1 MSIRAM
7 NVIAAQR
14 EEGPPLRLESPLEQ
28 MESETKKTG
37 DGKAPRAGVPPQRQA
52 GAPPL
57 PKIPAQSGAEA
68 ETEMQG
74 YLDLLLAAIP
84 TEPLAL
90 YTFLVAGI
98 VATLNPGSEQRLT
111 MRWIIFGAAVAF
123 IVAWMVAA
131 FLRLPGKQTRAL
143 PWAEISSAVIAFA
156 AWGLVMPE
164 SPLAAELSGSDQTV
178 WTFIIVA
185 SGLALLGLLTGSM
198 KKPAS
203 AGAAAST

>member
-1 MSIRAM
+1 MSVRAM

-28 MESETKKTG
+28 MEGESDEAER
-37 DGKAPRAGVPPQRQA
+37 GKVQRA

-57 PKIPAQSGAEA
+57 PKIPAAGGADA
-68 ETEMQG
+68 NTEKQG

-98 VATLNPGSEQRLT
+98 VATLDPGSDQRLT
-111 MRWIIFGAAVAF
+111 MRWIVFGAAVAF
-123 IVAWMVAA
+123 IVIWMIAA
-131 FLRLPGKQTRAL
+131 FLRLPGKQKRVL
-143 PWAEISSAVIAFA
+143 PLAEISSAVIAFA

-178 WTFIIVA
+178 WTYIIVA
-185 SGLALLGLLTGSM
+185 SAVALLGLLTGSM
-198 KKPAS
+198 KKPAK
-203 AGAAAST
+203 AGTPAKT